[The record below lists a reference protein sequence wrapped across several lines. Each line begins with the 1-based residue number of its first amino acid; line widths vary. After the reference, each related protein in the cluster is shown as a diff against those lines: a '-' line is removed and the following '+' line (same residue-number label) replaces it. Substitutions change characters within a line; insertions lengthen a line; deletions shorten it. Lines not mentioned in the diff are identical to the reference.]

1 MTFWAKSLRV
11 FNCLCEHGTQSV
23 RRIAHKTGFSKSS
36 VHRLQQAIARRGRH
50 PESWLWETEDGRQ
63 WLTRL
68 VVATLYTFGLKRGVG
83 LETISEFCVRL
94 RLETQVGCSPSALR
108 GIMQTLEATIVQ
120 TTAAWEQDG
129 IAAGEMREI
138 IGAVDETFFERMMLV
153 FQDLSTGYLLREE
166 VSDDRTFATW
176 KALVDERLEVL
187 GTRVLYLV
195 SDRAKAL
202 IQLAEK
208 GLECL
213 SMPDFFHFVHDIV
226 KSYALAIGRRLRQA
240 QKDLKQAEAMLESH
254 RGRGHADG
262 AGPEAKAQVEARQ
275 AEVRRWEA
283 VQRTYRHHLET
294 LSLTLHPFGIADSA
308 PQTSAE
314 VESHLQAAVEAI
326 AAFAQRHQLPARPD
340 AMTKVR
346 KQVPAL
352 AALVDFWWQGVQ
364 QDLEPFILSPRW
376 RQWVHECLLPMA
388 YWAHQVPRTRCRR
401 RKAKIQE
408 ALEAVRAAFEQHA
421 ITQQLAPQVLAAWH
435 AWATDRVHVFQR
447 ASSAVEGRNGF
458 LSQMHHNHRGLP
470 KQRYKVWTVLYNFDC
485 RAADG
490 TTPASR
496 FFRRTFPDLFET
508 VLSHI
513 EVLPRP
519 RQRKDEVALCH

>member
-1 MTFWAKSLRV
+1 V
-11 FNCLCEHGTQSV
+11 
-23 RRIAHKTGFSKSS
+23 
-36 VHRLQQAIARRGRH
+36 
-50 PESWLWETEDGRQ
+50 
-63 WLTRL
+63 
-68 VVATLYTFGLKRGVG
+68 
-83 LETISEFCVRL
+83 
-94 RLETQVGCSPSALR
+94 
-108 GIMQTLEATIVQ
+108 
-120 TTAAWEQDG
+120 
-129 IAAGEMREI
+129 
-138 IGAVDETFFERMMLV
+138 
-153 FQDLSTGYLLREE
+153 
-166 VSDDRTFATW
+166 
-176 KALVDERLEVL
+176 
-187 GTRVLYLV
+187 
-195 SDRAKAL
+195 
-202 IQLAEK
+202 
-208 GLECL
+208 
-213 SMPDFFHFVHDIV
+213 
-226 KSYALAIGRRLRQA
+226 
-240 QKDLKQAEAMLESH
+240 
-254 RGRGHADG
+254 
-262 AGPEAKAQVEARQ
+262 GPEAKAQVEARQ

-314 VESHLQAAVEAI
+314 VASHLQAAVEAI
-326 AAFAQRHQLPARPD
+326 AALAQRHQLPARPD

-352 AALVDFWWQGVQ
+352 AALVDFWWQGVH
-364 QDLEPFILSPRW
+364 QDLESFILSPRW

-401 RKAKIQE
+401 RKAKRQE
-408 ALEAVRAAFEQHA
+408 AWEAVRAAFEQHA

-435 AWATDRVHVFQR
+435 AWATDRVHGFQR

-458 LSQMHHNHRGLP
+458 LSQLHHNQRGLP

-485 RAADG
+485 RAVDG

-508 VLSHI
+508 VCSHI